1 MLKKLKTFHIII
13 IKHTLIFVK
22 KNIGLQFGQTNP
34 NCIYFENLIHFNKF
48 ILKSFTIVMEIPQ

>member
-1 MLKKLKTFHIII
+1 MLKKLKIII
-13 IKHTLIFVK
+13 IKHILIFIK
-22 KNIGLQFGQTNP
+22 KNVGLQFGQTDP